1 MAKLMNK
8 GAVEQPAFTAEI
20 PFEMRLGL
28 VVIKVNINGK
38 DYDFM
43 VDTGAPNVIT
53 EELAA
58 ELKLQPA
65 LQQKTGDSQGKK
77 ESLNFVEMPEMLI
90 GGIHFIETGAAVADL
105 KRSNVIAC
113 LDVDGFVGANL
124 MKSAIW
130 QFDYER
136 KIITISDTIASF
148 DIPANAIRIPFVQAG
163 THTPKID
170 ISYDSIMDKNVT
182 FDTGSNGYFSTS
194 QAIYS
199 KLNQQG
205 KITQPVVSF
214 GANNSGLYGLEGVDS
229 SYSATVEKT
238 TLGNLTIPNQVV
250 SFDHGART
258 LGTKFLKH
266 YRVIVN
272 WFTNEISL
280 IPTDD
285 FVNTTFE
292 HFGMTPMYT
301 GEKLEVRMVIIGS
314 DADKKG
320 IRIGDQILEVNGENF
335 GNFSTDQWCE
345 MLNNGLVPEA
355 DQQVTLVL
363 LHDGVEREVVVEK
376 LNLMKTN

>member
-1 MAKLMNK
+1 MTKLMNK

-20 PFEMRLGL
+20 PFELRLGL

-58 ELKLQPA
+58 ELKLKPTM
-65 LQQKTGDSQGKK
+65 QQKIGDSQGNKDH
-77 ESLNFVEMPEMLI
+77 LNFVEMPEMLI

-113 LDVDGFVGANL
+113 LDVDGFVGSNL

-136 KIITISDTIASF
+136 KVITISDTIASF
-148 DIPANAIRIPFVQAG
+148 DIPANALLIPFVPAR
-163 THTPKID
+163 TYTPKIN
-170 ISYDSIMDKNVT
+170 ISYDSIVDKNVT

-199 KLNQQG
+199 KLKQQG
-205 KITQPVVSF
+205 KITHSVVSF
-214 GANNSGLYGLEGVDS
+214 GASSSGLYGLEGADS
-229 SYSATVEKT
+229 TYSATVEKT
-238 TLGNLTIPNQVV
+238 TMGNLTIPNQVV
-250 SFDHGART
+250 SFDHGARI

-266 YRVIVN
+266 YRVVIN

-292 HFGMTPMYT
+292 HFGMTPMYI
-301 GEKLEVRMVIIGS
+301 GDKLEVRMIILGS

-320 IRIGDQILEVNGENF
+320 IQIGDQILEVNGKDFRNC
-335 GNFSTDQWCE
+335 SADQWCE
-345 MLNNGLVPEA
+345 ILNDGLIPE
-355 DQQVTLVL
+355 TELHLKVL
-363 LHDGVEREVVVEK
+363 LLKDGVEQEVILEK
-376 LNLMKTN
+376 RNLMLAN